1 MVPQKTIKDNEV
13 IIKIKTP
20 DMLNVYINNGV
31 IMEKI
36 YKIEMILKNILTKKF
51 TLLIMK
57 TI

>member
-1 MVPQKTIKDNEV
+1 
-13 IIKIKTP
+13 
-20 DMLNVYINNGV
+20 MLNVYINNGV

-51 TLLIMK
+51 TLHIMK

>member
-51 TLLIMK
+51 TLHIMK

>member
-1 MVPQKTIKDNEV
+1 MVPEKTIKDNEV

-36 YKIEMILKNILTKKF
+36 YKNEMILKNILTKKF
-51 TLLIMK
+51 TLHIMK

>member
-36 YKIEMILKNILTKKF
+36 YKIEMILKNMLTKKF
-51 TLLIMK
+51 TLHIMK